1 MQNEFLSLV
10 YDLHNCG
17 FYNFFLKIKF
27 TVTFVDILFDTC
39 QTYHY
44 ILSNL
49 QLIAMYKV
57 LLTFHHKIIII
68 KKVLFITL
76 KSENDDDD
84 DDDNN
89 NNNNNVF
96 SFLFNLKYILVYSE
110 EVNKNLIQY
119 YIRRSLLSI

>member
-1 MQNEFLSLV
+1 
-10 YDLHNCG
+10 
-17 FYNFFLKIKF
+17 
-27 TVTFVDILFDTC
+27 
-39 QTYHY
+39 
-44 ILSNL
+44 
-49 QLIAMYKV
+49 MYKV

-84 DDDNN
+84 DDDDN

-96 SFLFNLKYILVYSE
+96 SFLFNLKYILVYLE
-110 EVNKNLIQY
+110 EVNKNHIQY

>member
-1 MQNEFLSLV
+1 
-10 YDLHNCG
+10 
-17 FYNFFLKIKF
+17 
-27 TVTFVDILFDTC
+27 
-39 QTYHY
+39 
-44 ILSNL
+44 
-49 QLIAMYKV
+49 MYKV

-110 EVNKNLIQY
+110 EVNKKKI
-119 YIRRSLLSI
+119 SLYNIIYEDHC

>member
-1 MQNEFLSLV
+1 
-10 YDLHNCG
+10 
-17 FYNFFLKIKF
+17 
-27 TVTFVDILFDTC
+27 
-39 QTYHY
+39 
-44 ILSNL
+44 
-49 QLIAMYKV
+49 MYKV

-84 DDDNN
+84 DDDDN

-110 EVNKNLIQY
+110 EVNKKKI
-119 YIRRSLLSI
+119 SLYNIIYEDHC

>member
-1 MQNEFLSLV
+1 
-10 YDLHNCG
+10 
-17 FYNFFLKIKF
+17 
-27 TVTFVDILFDTC
+27 
-39 QTYHY
+39 
-44 ILSNL
+44 
-49 QLIAMYKV
+49 MYKV

-84 DDDNN
+84 DDNNNN

-110 EVNKNLIQY
+110 EVNKKKI
-119 YIRRSLLSI
+119 SLYNIIYEDHC